1 MRVNATN
8 WRNTQE
14 EIYLEE
20 TVLIIFSLLA
30 ALVLLVALA
39 NRLRIPYPIL
49 LVLAGFIIS
58 LIPGLPSIELDPSL
72 VFILF
77 LPPILQL
84 SAYYTPI
91 RDFRANLRS
100 ISLLAIGLVLATMV
114 GVAIVAHAL
123 IPGLPWA
130 AAFVLGAIVAPPDAV
145 AASSIA
151 QRLKLPR
158 RIVTV
163 LEGESML
170 NDATSLVS
178 YRVAVAAVVTGV
190 FSFWQAGA
198 QFLLSSI
205 GGVAIGIA
213 VGLILT
219 PLFRRLTQDIPVY
232 LILTFLS
239 GYGAYL
245 LADRLQCS
253 GVLAVVALGMF
264 YIRVNTM
271 TPELRIQGTAIWD
284 IVVFLLN
291 GLIFI
296 LIGLQ
301 MRSVIEHLSGRSLI
315 TLGWYAFIICLT
327 AILIRIAWVFP
338 GTYLPRLPA
347 RVRARDPFP
356 PWQHAAI
363 VAWTGMRGVVSLA
376 SALSLPLVLA
386 NGQPFPQRDLIIFL
400 TSSVILVTLV
410 FQGLT
415 LPLLIRW
422 LKIEDDGGSEREEN
436 KARLKAAQAAQARL
450 KELASKDDAKAEVL
464 ERMSRRYENRI
475 RLFSGRYHNN
485 QDEDA
490 EKRFTGFG
498 KLELD
503 LLEAEQAALIK
514 LRNDEVINDEVL
526 RTVQRDL
533 DLEWLRLQ
541 DD

>member
-1 MRVNATN
+1 LHLLSEPYNDIVAHVRVLYNVRVNATN

-30 ALVLLVALA
+30 AMVLLVALA
-39 NRLRIPYPIL
+39 NRLSIPYPIL

-58 LIPGLPSIELDPSL
+58 LIPGLPSIELNPSL

-77 LPPILQL
+77 LPPILQS
-84 SAYYTPI
+84 SAYYTPM

-301 MRSVIEHLSGRSLI
+301 MRSVIEQLSGRSLI
-315 TLGWYAFIICLT
+315 TLVWYAFIICLT

-347 RVRARDPFP
+347 RVRARSLSALAACRYRRLDGYAWCRLAGLGALTAPGAGKRTTIPATRPDYLPDILGYPGDAGLSGPDP
-356 PWQHAAI
+356 AALD
-363 VAWTGMRGVVSLA
+363 SLA
-376 SALSLPLVLA
+376 EDR
-386 NGQPFPQRDLIIFL
+386 GRWWQRA
-400 TSSVILVTLV
+400 
-410 FQGLT
+410 
-415 LPLLIRW
+415 
-422 LKIEDDGGSEREEN
+422 GGE
-436 KARLKAAQAAQARL
+436 
-450 KELASKDDAKAEVL
+450 
-464 ERMSRRYENRI
+464 
-475 RLFSGRYHNN
+475 
-485 QDEDA
+485 
-490 EKRFTGFG
+490 
-498 KLELD
+498 
-503 LLEAEQAALIK
+503 
-514 LRNDEVINDEVL
+514 
-526 RTVQRDL
+526 
-533 DLEWLRLQ
+533 
-541 DD
+541 

>member
-1 MRVNATN
+1 
-8 WRNTQE
+8 
-14 EIYLEE
+14 LEE
-20 TVLIIFSLLA
+20 TVLIVFSLLA
-30 ALVLLVALA
+30 AMVILVALA

-49 LVLAGFIIS
+49 LVLGGLVIS
-58 LIPGLPSIELDPSL
+58 LIPGLPFIELNPSL

-77 LPPILQL
+77 LPPILQQ

-100 ISLLAIGLVLATMV
+100 ISLLAIGLVLATMI
-114 GVAIVAHAL
+114 GIAIVAHAL
-123 IPGLPWA
+123 IPGMPWA

-170 NDATSLVS
+170 NDATALVS

-198 QFLLSSI
+198 QFLISSI

-213 VGLILT
+213 VALLLT
-219 PLFRRLTQDIPVY
+219 PIFRRVTQDVPVF

-245 LADRLQCS
+245 LADALQCS

-271 TPELRIQGTAIWD
+271 TPELRIQGAAVWD

-301 MRSVIEHLSGRSLI
+301 MRSVMEQLSGRSLI
-315 TLGWYAFIICLT
+315 TLCWYAFVVCLT

-347 RVRARDPFP
+347 RVRTRDPFP
-356 PWQHAAI
+356 PWQHATI
-363 VAWTGMRGVVSLA
+363 VAWTVMRGVVSLA
-376 SALSLPLVLA
+376 SALALPLVLA
-386 NGQPFPQRDLIIFL
+386 NGQAFPQRDLIIFL

-422 LKIEDDGGSEREEN
+422 LKVEDDGGSEREEN
-436 KARLKAAQAAQARL
+436 KARLIAAQAAQARL
-450 KELASKDDAKAEVL
+450 QELASEYGMKAEVL
-464 ERMSRRYENRI
+464 ERINRRYENRV
-475 RLFSGRYHNN
+475 RLFSGRYHDN
-485 QDEDA
+485 QDEA
-490 EKRFTGFG
+490 IEKHFTGFG

-503 LLEAEQAALIK
+503 LLETEQAALIK

-541 DD
+541 DN

>member
-1 MRVNATN
+1 
-8 WRNTQE
+8 
-14 EIYLEE
+14 
-20 TVLIIFSLLA
+20 
-30 ALVLLVALA
+30 
-39 NRLRIPYPIL
+39 
-49 LVLAGFIIS
+49 
-58 LIPGLPSIELDPSL
+58 
-72 VFILF
+72 
-77 LPPILQL
+77 
-84 SAYYTPI
+84 
-91 RDFRANLRS
+91 
-100 ISLLAIGLVLATMV
+100 
-114 GVAIVAHAL
+114 
-123 IPGLPWA
+123 
-130 AAFVLGAIVAPPDAV
+130 
-145 AASSIA
+145 
-151 QRLKLPR
+151 
-158 RIVTV
+158 
-163 LEGESML
+163 
-170 NDATSLVS
+170 
-178 YRVAVAAVVTGV
+178 
-190 FSFWQAGA
+190 
-198 QFLLSSI
+198 
-205 GGVAIGIA
+205 VAIGIA
-213 VGLILT
+213 VALILT

-245 LADRLQCS
+245 LADALQCS

-264 YIRVNTM
+264 YIRINTM
-271 TPELRIQGTAIWD
+271 TPELRIQGAAIWD

-315 TLGWYAFIICLT
+315 TLSWYAFIICLT

-376 SALSLPLVLA
+376 SALALPLVLA

-436 KARLKAAQAAQARL
+436 KARLEAAQARL
-450 KELASKDDAKAEVL
+450 KELASKDGAKAEAL
-464 ERMSRRYENRI
+464 ERVSHYYESRV
-475 RLFSGRYHNN
+475 RLFSGRYSNN
-485 QDEDA
+485 QDEVA
-490 EKRFTGFG
+490 EKRFTGMG
-498 KLELD
+498 KLQLD
-503 LLEAEQAALIK
+503 LLDVEQAALIK